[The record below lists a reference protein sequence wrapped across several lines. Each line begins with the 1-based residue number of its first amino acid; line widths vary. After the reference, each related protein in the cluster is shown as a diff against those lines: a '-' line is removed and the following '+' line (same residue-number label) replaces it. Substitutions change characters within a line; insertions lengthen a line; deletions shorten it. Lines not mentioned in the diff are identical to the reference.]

1 MRHRLAILSLVLV
14 LLAPASA
21 IAQDGNPF
29 DGQLP
34 PPQPAQT
41 ATPAPVDSSSDDD
54 VGRTTL
60 YLIGGVLLV
69 FFVVIGWW
77 ISRDARSNLP
87 EDERDHLRGMHTR
100 DEGPHKHERQAKAKA
115 RAKGRAQRQARKAHR
130 KKGGKAR
137 R

>member
-14 LLAPASA
+14 LLAPAAA
-21 IAQDGNPF
+21 IAQDGNAF

-34 PPQPAQT
+34 PAVPEQT
-41 ATPAPVDSSSDDD
+41 ATPEPVDANDDDD
-54 VGRTTL
+54 VGRRTL

-69 FFVVIGWW
+69 FFVGIGFW
-77 ISRDARSNLP
+77 ISRDARSNLTP
-87 EDERDHLRGMHTR
+87 DEREHLRGAHPR

-130 KKGGKAR
+130 KGKRTR